1 MKLRRRRIWKN
12 APRHSAVELKEEAT
26 MADPIKTLSATL
38 REREEERE
46 ASSLFAKKKNIKF
59 IFDSAFNSADWFGS
73 FRIYTTRVF
82 NSSQFS
88 LVSWLSPFLKFN

>member
-46 ASSLFAKKKNIKF
+46 ASSLFAKKKILSLFSIQLLIQLIGLVRFVYIRLGFLIRANLV
-59 IFDSAFNSADWFGS
+59 WFLG
-73 FRIYTTRVF
+73 
-82 NSSQFS
+82 
-88 LVSWLSPFLKFN
+88 